1 MTSTPLL
8 RHALHLSCLA
18 LLLTLVGC
26 ASSGPVPAT
35 MVAEIVSEPVGLN
48 IVRDGKVLGAAPLE
62 LGLGGLDEAA
72 ELTIEKASEKVLERR
87 IQILGPRQVR
97 VVLTLADESSALAQ
111 ALGLSDILVFD
122 YGERASFQVSSH
134 ELDPDLLPLLQAQAE
149 LLEER
154 FGGIDLHICGHTD
167 SSGRDDSNRVL
178 SVRRAQAVA
187 DVLMRHGVSAD
198 RLNIQGFGS
207 DYPLAPND
215 TTEGKALNRRT
226 EIVIGE

>member
-1 MTSTPLL
+1 MTSIPLL
-8 RHALHLSCLA
+8 RHALRLSCLV
-18 LLLTLVGC
+18 LLFALVGC
-26 ASSGPVPAT
+26 ASSGPPPLT
-35 MVAEIVSEPVGLN
+35 MVAEVVSEPVGLT
-48 IVRDGKVLGAAPLE
+48 IVRDGEVLGAAPIE
-62 LGLGGLDEAA
+62 LGLDGLEEAS
-72 ELTIEKASEKVLERR
+72 ELTVAKASNKILERR

-97 VVLTLADESSALAQ
+97 VVLTLADQASALAE
-111 ALGLSDILVFD
+111 ALGLTDILVFD
-122 YGERASFQVSSH
+122 YGERASFKVSSH
-134 ELDPDLLPLLQAQAE
+134 DLDPELLPILQNQAE
-149 LLEER
+149 LLEQR
-154 FGGIDLHICGHTD
+154 FAGIDLHICGHTD

-198 RLNIQGFGS
+198 RLNIQGFAS